1 MVAYY
6 LLIRSKNNHKKNW
19 GPTRPA
25 DPCTG
30 HTFIFRAI
38 FTGKISRF
46 ANLSKNELLKGSV
59 SVLVE
64 YKSDESILF
73 NVGLN
78 FVRFPEPPVLAQPRP
93 QAIFTGKISRLAN
106 LSKK

>member
-1 MVAYY
+1 M
-6 LLIRSKNNHKKNW
+6 LIRSKNNHKKNW

-25 DPCTG
+25 DPCSG

-64 YKSDESILF
+64 YKCDESILF

>member
-1 MVAYY
+1 M
-6 LLIRSKNNHKKNW
+6 LIRSKKNTKKIW
-19 GPTRPA
+19 GTIRPA
-25 DPCTG
+25 DPCSG

-46 ANLSKNELLKGSV
+46 ANLSKKELLKGSG

-64 YKSDESILF
+64 YKCDEIILF

-78 FVRFPEPPVLAQPRP
+78 FVRFPEPPVPAQPRP

-106 LSKK
+106 LSKKELL